1 MIENDSMAIEYL
13 EGLRKDLENSVIEED
28 LQSLDKGI
36 AALKK
41 LQIIR
46 DIIHNNLQDAF
57 DEDDSYIRCER
68 YAYII
73 NCILDRI
80 GEDK

>member
-1 MIENDSMAIEYL
+1 MIEDSIAIEYL
-13 EGLRKDLENSVIEED
+13 EGLKEDLSNNVIEED
-28 LQSLDKGI
+28 LQSLNKGI
-36 AALKK
+36 AALEK

-57 DEDDSYIRCER
+57 DEDDPQMRCER

-80 GEDK
+80 GEE